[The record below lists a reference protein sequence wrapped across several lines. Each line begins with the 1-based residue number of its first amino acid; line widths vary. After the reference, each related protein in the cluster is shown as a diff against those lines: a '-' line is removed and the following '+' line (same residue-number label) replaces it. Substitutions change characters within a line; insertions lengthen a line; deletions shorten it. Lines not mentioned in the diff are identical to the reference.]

1 MVGLLLE
8 GRDNI
13 LMSEGSGHVYC
24 NCVLS
29 SLLVTGKVSWSRVM
43 NLDIVVKM
51 IHYGG
56 HCIVLWDDL

>member
-1 MVGLLLE
+1 MIGLLLE

-24 NCVLS
+24 NGVLS

-56 HCIVLWDDL
+56 HGIVLWDEL